1 MKELSLR
8 GRTYPGDLNH
18 NGKAFGGFIMSKM
31 DKAASIAVENMMIGN
46 AVTISVSNL
55 EFKKPVNN
63 GDIFSIYTDI
73 TYIGNSSIKV
83 YVDFCTTCKETKEEN
98 SVTHATFTFVCVDE
112 DGNSAKVR
120 DYARKN
126 LSHDLQAM
134 LLPPE
139 EDSK

>member
-31 DKAASIAVENMMIGN
+31 DKAASIAVENMMMGP

-63 GDIFSIYTDI
+63 GDIFSIYTEI
-73 TYIGNSSIKV
+73 VHIGTSSIKV
-83 YVDFCTTCKETKEEN
+83 YVDFRVTCYETKEED
-98 SVTHATFTFVCVDE
+98 SVTDATFTFVAVDE
-112 DGNSAKVR
+112 NGKSAKVR

-126 LSHDLQAM
+126 LSLDIQAM
-134 LLPPE
+134 LLPAE
-139 EDSK
+139 EK